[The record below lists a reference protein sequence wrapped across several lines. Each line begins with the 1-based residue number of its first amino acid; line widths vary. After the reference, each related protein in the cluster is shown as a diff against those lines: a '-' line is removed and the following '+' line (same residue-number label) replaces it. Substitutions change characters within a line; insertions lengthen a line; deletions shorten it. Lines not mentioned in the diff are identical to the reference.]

1 MFSNEIVGALGVSF
15 LWGMVPLI
23 HMRLMQKMNRITVF
37 AIEAF
42 LYFLCIDAIIIYHYD
57 MIKKDLLDESTWDLF
72 LLMLSIVIIG
82 VSADLLYLYVLENNK
97 NPFILPIV
105 YCGPIF
111 TMTLSYLLTKKKS
124 DSIYGLL
131 GVFLIMSGIIC
142 ISLHE

>member
-1 MFSNEIVGALGVSF
+1 MFSNEIFGALGVSF

-23 HMRLMQKMNRITVF
+23 HMHLMRKMNRITIF
-37 AIEAF
+37 AIDAF
-42 LYFLCIDAIIIYHYD
+42 LYFLCIIAVIIYHYD
-57 MIKKDLLDESTWDLF
+57 LIKKDLLDESRWDIFILI
-72 LLMLSIVIIG
+72 LSMVIIG
-82 VSADLLYLYVLENNK
+82 VSADLLYLYVLENHK

-111 TMTLSYLLTKKKS
+111 TMTLSYLFTKQKS

-142 ISLHE
+142 ISFHE